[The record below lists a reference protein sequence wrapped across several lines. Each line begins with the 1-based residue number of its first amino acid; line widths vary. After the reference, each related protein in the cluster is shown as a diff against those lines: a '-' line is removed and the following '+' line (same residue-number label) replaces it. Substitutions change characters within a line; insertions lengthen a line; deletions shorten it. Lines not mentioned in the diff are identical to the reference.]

1 MIFDIY
7 KRDQGKYTRLCS
19 TFAAIIIA
27 GLGCMQIYKKLQQTE
42 LGLWVE
48 TIVPAGLFLALAI
61 LILYLMNRSSIAD
74 FMIAAEGEIKKVTWA
89 KKSEIAVSTFIV
101 VAVVIIISFILGFTD
116 LVFRT
121 CFSWI
126 LK

>member
-1 MIFDIY
+1 
-7 KRDQGKYTRLCS
+7 
-19 TFAAIIIA
+19 
-27 GLGCMQIYKKLQQTE
+27 
-42 LGLWVE
+42 
-48 TIVPAGLFLALAI
+48 
-61 LILYLMNRSSIAD
+61 MNRSSIAD